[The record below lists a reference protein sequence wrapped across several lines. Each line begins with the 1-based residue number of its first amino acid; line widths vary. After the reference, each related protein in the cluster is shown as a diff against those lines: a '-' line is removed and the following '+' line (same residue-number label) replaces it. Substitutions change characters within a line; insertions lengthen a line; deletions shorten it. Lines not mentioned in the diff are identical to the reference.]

1 MELFTSFTDVSYKH
15 YWRRHLVLPRHR
27 YSRYTLNF
35 NFMPEKWYAL
45 CMTPLITTTICE
57 KLKRRYYSIFFSERR
72 VHLFQLIS
80 LSRSPN
86 DNQKETENM
95 IELELFLIVL
105 WYYVCAQCLSLLVLN
120 SPYNRLKQG
129 LLTKVARQL
138 RPLLALKG
146 KLPINQSLFILPQ
159 WDSTRN

>member
-15 YWRRHLVLPRHR
+15 YWLRHLVLPRHR

-45 CMTPLITTTICE
+45 CVTPLITTTICE

-80 LSRSPN
+80 LSKSPN

>member
-15 YWRRHLVLPRHR
+15 YWLRHLVLPRHR

-80 LSRSPN
+80 LSKSPN

-105 WYYVCAQCLSLLVLN
+105 WYYFCSACPFLFWTRHTTDWSKDYWPRLPDN
-120 SPYNRLKQG
+120 SDLYWRS
-129 LLTKVARQL
+129 KVSF
-138 RPLLALKG
+138 
-146 KLPINQSLFILPQ
+146 QSVNLYLFCPNEILQ
-159 WDSTRN
+159 ATN